1 MDGPRQVGTI
11 GDIIAS
17 DFSMAIYC
25 ERADMRCWNHAEI
38 DLPALR
44 DRLGADYRLADFVAR
59 SVCSKCGARWP
70 RVSVRVQPRHTG
82 GKPPSRLVRRTGR
95 DQRSV

>member
-25 ERADMRCWNHAEI
+25 ERADIRCWNHAEV

-44 DRLGADYRLADFVAR
+44 DQLGADYRVADFVAR
-59 SVCSKCGARWP
+59 SVCSRCGARWP
-70 RVSVRVQPRHTG
+70 RVGIRVQPIHTG
-82 GKPPSRLVRRTGR
+82 GMK
-95 DQRSV
+95 